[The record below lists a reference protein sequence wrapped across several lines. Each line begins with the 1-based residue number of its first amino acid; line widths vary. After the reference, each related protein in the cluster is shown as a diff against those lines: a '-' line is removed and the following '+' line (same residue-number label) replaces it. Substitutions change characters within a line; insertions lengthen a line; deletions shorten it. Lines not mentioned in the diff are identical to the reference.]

1 MEIAANEV
9 LILDTN
15 TFVAEIG
22 LTSRDGSALKHY
34 LFRRGM
40 QLVVPEV
47 VAEECE
53 RHLIRR
59 ARGKRIEVEK
69 SLKWLARFCGRV
81 DGWSGPNDET
91 IAERANALV
100 RAEHLGAAVLPETH
114 EVRARARLRNQ
125 REQPP
130 SHQKAQPADCRIWE
144 QCLDLLARHR
154 VVFVS
159 NDGDFRGHRHQDKLH
174 PTLRADAEN
183 VAGGRLAFHRT
194 IQSLLSELK
203 SEIQPL
209 PNSAVFAFVYDSG
222 AADIE
227 ELKSNSGCHPKR
239 VGEVKQALFTTE
251 QAEVLEVRLEITD
264 TWESADKTKTMD
276 FRLSG
281 SCQYRLGEEELCDLT
296 PSNVKLLTQEPD
308 GSVRAVKGSY
318 IGLRAHA
325 YLGAPPVQPEPE
337 ELVWGPRE

>member
-22 LTSRDGSALKHY
+22 LTSRAGSALKHY
-34 LFRRGM
+34 LYGRGM

-53 RHLIRR
+53 RHLIRL
-59 ARGKRIEVEK
+59 ARGKRKRIEEN
-69 SLKWLARFCGRV
+69 LQWLGRFCGRV
-81 DGWSGPNDET
+81 NGWLAPDDET
-91 IAERANALV
+91 IAGRARTLA
-100 RAEHLGAAVLPETH
+100 RAEHLRAAIVPETR
-114 EVRARARLRNQ
+114 EVRERAKLRNQ
-125 REQPP
+125 SEQPP
-130 SHQKAQPADCRIWE
+130 SHKKAQPADCRIWE
-144 QCLDLLARHR
+144 QCLDLLPRHHI
-154 VVFVS
+154 VFVS
-159 NDGDFRGHRHQDKLH
+159 GDGDFRGHRHQDKLH
-174 PTLRADAEN
+174 PTLRADAEH
-183 VAGGRLAFHRT
+183 VAEDRLTFHPNME
-194 IQSLLSELK
+194 SLLSELK

-209 PNSAVFAFVYDSG
+209 PSSIVFAFVYDSVG
-222 AADIE
+222 SVIE
-227 ELKSNSGCHPKR
+227 ELKSNSGCHPKG
-239 VGEVKQALFTTE
+239 VGEVKQTPFTTE
-251 QAEVLEVRLEITD
+251 QPEVVEVRLEITD
-264 TWESADKTKTMD
+264 TWETADKTKTMD

-281 SCQYRLGEEELCDLT
+281 SCQYRLAEEELCDLT

>member
-1 MEIAANEV
+1 MGIAAREV
-9 LILDTN
+9 LVLDTN

-22 LTSRDGSALKHY
+22 LTSRAGSALKHY
-34 LFRRGM
+34 LYCRGM

-47 VAEECE
+47 VAGECE
-53 RHLIRR
+53 RNLIKL
-59 ARGKRIEVEK
+59 ARGKRRGIEE
-69 SLKWLARFCGRV
+69 SLQWLARFCGGV
-81 DGWSGPNDET
+81 SGWSGPDDET
-91 IAERANALV
+91 IAEHAKALV
-100 RAEHLGAAVLPETH
+100 RAEHLGAVILPDTH
-114 EVRARARLRNQ
+114 EVRARAKLRNQ
-125 REQPP
+125 SEQPP
-130 SHQKAQPADCRIWE
+130 SHKKAQPADCRIWE

-174 PTLRADAEN
+174 PTLRAEAEK
-183 VAGGRLAFHRT
+183 VAAGRLAFHRT
-194 IQSLLSELK
+194 IVSLLSELK

-209 PNSAVFAFVYDSG
+209 PSSIVFAFVYDSVG
-222 AADIE
+222 SVIE
-227 ELKSNSGCHPKR
+227 ELESNSGCHPTG
-239 VGEVKQALFTTE
+239 VGEVKQTPFATE
-251 QAEVLEVRLEITD
+251 QPGVVEVRLEMTD
-264 TWESADKTKTMD
+264 TWESADKTTTMD

-281 SCQYRLGEEELCDLT
+281 SCQYRLAEEELCDLT

-318 IGLRAHA
+318 IGLRAHG